1 MRDGAF
7 SGSALDFL
15 SVLGLACGIRLIGGY
30 AMLGAGMA
38 DLEYKRSDPALRAG
52 GWPRRAHS
60 HKYHDGGGQYLDCSR

>member
-15 SVLGLACGIRLIGGY
+15 SVLGLVCGIGPIGGH

-38 DLEYKRSDPALRAG
+38 DLEYKRSDPALRPG
-52 GWPRRAHS
+52 GWPSRAHS
-60 HKYHDGGGQYLDCSR
+60 HKYHDGGGQYLDRSR